1 MVMYTEARKIHLIEE
16 VLKVNNQKTLTEL
29 EGVLKKLNSVK
40 EKKAFSAHNLL
51 GLWSKKDA
59 ALIEKAIQQG
69 CEQIHED
76 DWK

>member
-1 MVMYTEARKIHLIEE
+1 MFTEARKIQLLED
-16 VLKVNNQKTLTEL
+16 VLKVSSEATLIEL
-29 EGVLKKLNSVK
+29 ETVLNKFKKK
-40 EKKAFSAHNLL
+40 KDKKALSAHEFS

-59 ALIEKAIQQG
+59 ALIEKAITES

>member
-1 MVMYTEARKIHLIEE
+1 MFTEARKIQLLEE
-16 VLKVNNQKTLTEL
+16 VLKVNNEATLVEL
-29 EGVLKKLNSVK
+29 ETVLNKSKKIK
-40 EKKAFSAHNLL
+40 GKKTISAHDFS

-59 ALIEKAIQQG
+59 ALIEKAIVDG

>member
-1 MVMYTEARKIHLIEE
+1 MFTEARKIQLLED
-16 VLKVNNQKTLTEL
+16 VLKVSSEATLIEL
-29 EGVLKKLNSVK
+29 ETVLNKSKKK
-40 EKKAFSAHNLL
+40 KDKKALSAHEFS

-59 ALIEKAIQQG
+59 ALIEKAITES

>member
-1 MVMYTEARKIHLIEE
+1 MFTEARKMQLLEE
-16 VLKVNNQKTLTEL
+16 VLKVSNEAILLEL
-29 EGVLKKLNSVK
+29 ETVIGKSK
-40 EKKAFSAHNLL
+40 KKAKIKKPISAYAFS

-59 ALIEKAIQQG
+59 DLIEKAIAEG

>member
-1 MVMYTEARKIHLIEE
+1 MFTEARKIQLLEE
-16 VLKVNNQKTLTEL
+16 VLKVSSEATLVEL
-29 EGVLKKLNSVK
+29 ETILNKSKK
-40 EKKAFSAHNLL
+40 KKKSLSAHEFS

-59 ALIEKAIQQG
+59 ALIEKAIAES

>member
-1 MVMYTEARKIHLIEE
+1 MFTEARKIQLLED
-16 VLKVNNQKTLTEL
+16 VLKVNSEAVLVEL
-29 EGVLKKLNSVK
+29 ETVLGKSKKGKVK
-40 EKKAFSAHNLL
+40 KTVSAHTFS

-59 ALIEKAIQQG
+59 DLIEKAISEG